1 MNLDPR
7 PAFPAALL
15 CLVAA
20 ACGGVEG
27 AEEGFHPDLDVT
39 VDLYH
44 RLRSGVFDPE
54 REPLVL
60 SLVSNPLPTAPEAGL
75 PDLPLRITTELGS
88 LRVRSNGSGRVVLYM
103 PGGTAFSHL
112 RVAPSLRSTTVTR
125 EFHRRP
131 SHPIR

>member
-1 MNLDPR
+1 MR
-7 PAFPAALL
+7 PAPCRGWRVALL
-15 CLVAA
+15 CLLAG

-27 AEEGFHPDLDVT
+27 AEEGFHPGLDVT

-60 SLVSNPLPTAPEAGL
+60 SLVSNPTATRPEAGL

-88 LRVRSNGSGRVVLYM
+88 LQVRSNGSGRVVLYM

-112 RVAPSLRSTTVTR
+112 RLAPSRRSTTVTR
-125 EFHRRP
+125 EFHRRLH
-131 SHPIR
+131 HPIR